1 MYHSTTRGDQTVPP
15 PERLPRIVV
24 IGGGFG
30 GLAAARALSETPA
43 DVIVVDRRNH
53 NIFQPLL
60 YQVATAVL
68 APSEVAA
75 PIRQLA
81 RRQKNLAVV
90 LGEAVNVDLDAQTVR
105 IVHGAGEALDLV
117 YDYLIVAAGTRP
129 SYFGRDEFAAFA
141 PSLKTL
147 TDAEAIRAKI
157 LSAYEAAELADHDID
172 QQRLM
177 TFVLVGAGPTG
188 VELAASMA
196 QMASYTLKHDFRR
209 IDPAR
214 TTIILVEGGPRILPS
229 FHESLSA
236 KAHAHLE
243 KIGVRV
249 MTGAK
254 VEMVDDSGVIVAGER
269 IAAATVIWTAGVE
282 AAPIIRTLATPK
294 DRAGRVQVDPH
305 LNIPDHPQVYVVGD
319 AATLV
324 IDGRPLPGV
333 AQAALQMG
341 RYAGAR
347 IAGALAGRRLA
358 EPFRYRDM
366 GNMAVVGK
374 NFAVLETKQVRRH
387 GFASWLAWALLHVMV
402 LPQQQNRLRVQTQW
416 FWTYLTGQR
425 GSRLI
430 PEAGQHPTAPAH
442 GDAAQIPQNGQSPP
456 PTGG

>member
-1 MYHSTTRGDQTVPP
+1 MYHSTTSADQIVPLP
-15 PERLPRIVV
+15 KRLPRIVV
-24 IGGGFG
+24 LGGGFG
-30 GLAAARALSETPA
+30 GVAAARALSATPA
-43 DVIVVDRRNH
+43 EVVVVDRRNH

-81 RRQKNLAVV
+81 RRQKNLAVL
-90 LGEAVNVDLDAQTVR
+90 LGEVVNVDLDARTVG
-105 IVHGAGEALDLV
+105 IVHGAGEGFDLA

-147 TDAEAIRAKI
+147 SDAEVIRAKI
-157 LSAYEAAELADHDID
+157 LSAYEAAELADDD
-172 QQRLM
+172 VDRRRLM

-188 VELAASMA
+188 VELAASIA

-209 IDPAR
+209 IDPAK
-214 TTIILVEGGPRILPS
+214 TTIILVEGGSRILPS

-236 KAHAHLE
+236 KARARLE
-243 KIGVRV
+243 QIGVRV
-249 MTGAK
+249 MTGVK

-282 AAPIIRTLATPK
+282 AAPIVQTLATPK
-294 DRAGRVQVDPH
+294 DRAGRVQVDTC
-305 LNIPDHPQVYVVGD
+305 LNIPGQPRVYVVGD
-319 AATLV
+319 AASLA

-347 IAGALAGRRLA
+347 IAGELAGRPPTA
-358 EPFRYRDM
+358 AFRYRDM
-366 GNMAVVGK
+366 GAMAVVGK
-374 NFAVLETKQVRRH
+374 NFAVLETSRFRRH

-416 FWTYLTGQR
+416 LWTYLTGER

-430 PEAGQHPTAPAH
+430 PEARHAPSAK
-442 GDAAQIPQNGQSPP
+442 SPGP
-456 PTGG
+456 R